1 MAIGPFEVVYVERD
15 GMVIGMMCTCS
26 MKDGVYMLR
35 IENNTKAKKINR
47 SGFQCKPMV
56 AQILYTSF

>member
-1 MAIGPFEVVYVERD
+1 MAIGPFEVVCVEQD

-35 IENNTKAKKINR
+35 IENNTKAKKSIVVVFSAN
-47 SGFQCKPMV
+47 
-56 AQILYTSF
+56 L